1 MANLPA
7 QMHCIAE
14 SSARFISRRLG
25 ISNMASSIVEC
36 VPNFSEG
43 RDDAI
48 IKLISDAGRGI
59 DGARVLG
66 IEPDGDYNRTVLT
79 IAGEPDSVLEAA
91 FRVIQSAC
99 ENIDMRTHTGEHPRI
114 GAVDVCPFIP
124 LEGITMEECAEMSRK
139 LAIRVS
145 EELGLCTFLYGA
157 AATSDDREL
166 LSDLRKGQY
175 EGLEGRL
182 NNKGPHLPDF
192 GPLDWS
198 EKTAKFGAVVIG
210 ARQIL
215 VAYNVNVDETDA
227 KAARKA
233 GSLVRS
239 TGRLLKQEDGRRTRI
254 PGMLPMV
261 QGMGLPL
268 ETHGISQVSMN
279 LRDVSITPMHIAFE
293 AVKAIVNDHGVNT
306 CGSELVGLVPLS
318 AMLESGKWY
327 ANENCTDEEEL
338 VLAAIKGLGLDYL
351 SPFDANERIIEWALS
366 KEA

>member
-1 MANLPA
+1 MAK
-7 QMHCIAE
+7 
-14 SSARFISRRLG
+14 R
-25 ISNMASSIVEC
+25 IVEC

-43 RDDAI
+43 RDESI
-48 IKLISDAGRGI
+48 IKSISDAGRGI
-59 DGARVLG
+59 EGARVLG

-79 IAGEPDSVLEAA
+79 IAGEPDSVSEAA
-91 FRVIQSAC
+91 FRVIKSAY
-99 ENIDMRTHTGEHPRI
+99 ENIDMRTHKGEHPRI

-124 LEGITMEECAEMSRK
+124 LEGVTMSECAEMSKK

-145 EELGLCTFLYGA
+145 DELGICTFLYGA
-157 AATSDDREL
+157 AAASKEREL

-175 EGLEGRL
+175 ESLEKRL
-182 NNKGPHLPDF
+182 TESEGFLPDY
-192 GPLDWS
+192 GPIDWN

-215 VAYNVNVDETDA
+215 VAYNVNVDEVDA
-227 KAARKA
+227 AAAKKA

-239 TGRLLKQEDGRRTRI
+239 TGRLLKQEDGRRARI

-268 ETHGISQVSMN
+268 DSHGISQVSMN

-293 AVKAIVNDHGVNT
+293 AVKSVVNDHGVDT
-306 CGSELVGLVPLS
+306 CGSELVGLVPLA
-318 AMLESGKWY
+318 AMIDSGKWY
-327 ANENCTDEEEL
+327 ADANCTDEDEL

-351 SPFDANERIIEWALS
+351 GPFNADERIIEWALTRGL
-366 KEA
+366 